1 MKAITNTWNSFSEI
15 VKAKPWLLFALI
27 SLFFYL
33 ILPNTNK
40 RSSLMR
46 DVYQLA
52 PSEVRVE
59 LSKFEPEVDKL
70 ICSIALAVVMV
81 ANIRIVQSLRQSS
94 IED

>member
-1 MKAITNTWNSFSEI
+1 MKAIINTWYSITEL
-15 VKAKPWLLFALI
+15 VKTKPWLLLALI

-33 ILPNTNK
+33 VLPTTSK
-40 RSSLMR
+40 RSFFIR
-46 DVYQLA
+46 DIYQLA

-70 ICSIALAVVMV
+70 ICSITLAVVMV
-81 ANIRIVQSLRQSS
+81 ANIQIVQSLRQSS